1 MLKSAMATKLESVD
15 SKTEPEFETEPMDA
29 GGSSGW
35 LPVGML
41 AAASAVLG
49 GLAVAWYYRNTLA
62 RLRQAEESGS
72 EGDAGANSEGE
83 GI

>member
-1 MLKSAMATKLESVD
+1 MLNSAMATKLESVD
-15 SKTEPEFETEPMDA
+15 SKTEREYETAPAAARD
-29 GGSSGW
+29 SSGW

-41 AAASAVLG
+41 AAASAILG

-72 EGDAGANSEGE
+72 SVDVGVNSEGE